1 MSGAIKVHSAIGSAG
16 FGLVDLDAELERHPG
31 ARLDVLSDGGD
42 SRSAEALAKRIE
54 SIGLNVHCHKAAS
67 AAVLLVI
74 AGKYRTLA
82 ANGWLA
88 VHPAWMAIAGG
99 RAEFQAAAR
108 HCASV
113 DDLKT
118 SALARYSK
126 LTTAEAA
133 EAIAGGKVWRPDEA
147 MAASLVDEIGPPSE
161 LVGTAPER
169 LEDGPIRE
177 FEALRDRAERA
188 RRLGEFKREKAEAEA
203 ANELGSAITAAGRD
217 EWEMY
222 GTEFMAP
229 PDRIAAIFDGAAGDA
244 MRRHRHP
251 HQEPAPPRWN
261 CARCGALNFS
271 PPASRNGPA
280 RCFNC
285 NATGG
290 KRND

>member
-1 MSGAIKVHSAIGSAG
+1 MKTINIRAPIGPSGI
-16 FGLVDLDAELERHPG
+16 GLVDLDAELERHPG
-31 ARLDVLSDGGD
+31 AALDVCSDGGC
-42 SRSAEALAKRIE
+42 SRSAEAMAKRIQAAR
-54 SIGLNVHCHKAAS
+54 LNVYAHKAAS
-67 AAVLLVI
+67 AAVMLVI
-74 AGKYRTLA
+74 AGHRRILA
-82 ANGWLA
+82 ENGWLA
-88 VHPAWMAIAGG
+88 VHPCWMAIAGG
-99 RAEFQAAAR
+99 GAEFEAAAR
-108 HCASV
+108 NCASV

-147 MAASLVDEIGPPSE
+147 MAAGLVDEIGPPSE

-188 RRLGEFKREKAEAEA
+188 RRLGEFKREKAEAAA

-251 HQEPAPPRWN
+251 DKEPAPARWP
-261 CARCGALNFS
+261 CVRCGALNHS

-280 RCFNC
+280 RCFTC
-285 NATGG
+285 NINPEETT
-290 KRND
+290 